1 MDFPIQEEKEASSSD
16 SLATATAT
24 TGTSTVGMTAGLRLE
39 VPPTRQHL
47 RRKRGLSLRSQMFN
61 KNLLQG
67 AAADTLS
74 PSVEPDNGG
83 RTWYGRSRSSSSAS
97 NVTSPFNGDT
107 NITGNNNTG
116 NIELQTLNVPE
127 IKIEEANEDEI
138 TSLENTVIQRY
149 TPYTSSKYLNS
160 STRLSTHS
168 TTSDMSSYDDDGSLP
183 LHHRPKKRHTM
194 FYFNRIKNRILGI
207 QEHHRTENGR
217 IIPLAVDPA
226 TANETYGDEYYS
238 LSAKQFIDER
248 TDQPYCNNL
257 ITSSKYTV
265 YDFLPK
271 QLKAQ
276 FSKIANCYFMVVA
289 IMQMIPGWSTTGKF
303 TTIIPLMIFM
313 SISIAREGFDDWK
326 RHAHDKEE
334 NNKSTTIIEVDNEH
348 YTRQQPSPRYSCDT
362 SDEDQGGGLG
372 VGGGG
377 GSSSERLTSPEA
389 MRTYG
394 LFEHKVCWKDVKVG
408 QIVRLNED
416 EWCPA
421 DIILLSTSSEDNE
434 AYIETMAMDGETSLK
449 TRQPHPEIA
458 SRFST
463 AVGLKSQQCLFTVE
477 DPNTDLYNFDGKFE
491 LNDHTYSLGSDNVV
505 YRGSILRNT
514 KSIFGMV
521 IFTGEETKIR
531 MNNIKNP
538 RTKAPKLQKNINY
551 IVIFMV
557 FVVLSLSSFSLMA
570 QRLLKDSHVH
580 KAWYLYNQDVGVA
593 ATFMGFII
601 MYNTLIP
608 LSLYV
613 TMEIIKVMQ
622 LLFLQYD
629 LDMYHVETNTPADA
643 KTATILEEL
652 GQVSYIFS
660 DKTGTLTDNKM
671 VFRKFSISGVSVM
684 HDLDLMLT
692 ERSKGA
698 SDVTS
703 LIATPVVIPSQGVL
717 PSPQYGL
724 PNSSLPRNSGL
735 IGTGKTTDGNT
746 TSSLVRQSLELGK
759 VRSTISWVST
769 ADPIRPQDSPTSL
782 QILKY
787 IQLHPQTLFAKK
799 AKQLLISIALCST
812 CLPRKPTSTAD
823 VFSGSAITLDELTQ
837 VIDDGDIEYQA
848 TSPDELALVKAA
860 RDLGFIVYNRQ
871 SGKITLKTYPE
882 GFDYEP
888 KFEEYEV
895 LDTIDFTSNRK
906 RMSVIVQYPDGRIGL
921 ICKGADSIILE
932 RLKYKDMAEAKARE
946 IAHASAD
953 RKTKEADIVLHN
965 KLSHEKVRGA
975 SMGSFRDS
983 MNVEQRM
990 ASIDNYL
997 QNKDGEELAGVAAEA
1012 KKSLHLQQQKKYS
1025 VDNEDSPLGVGLPTT
1040 IDGMA
1045 AELCIP
1051 NDKLLINDEFVVE
1064 KTLEHIEEY
1073 STEGLRTLMYS
1084 FRWLGKAEYESWSKE
1099 YAAAK
1104 TSLVDRNEKVERVG
1118 EMMEHSLELIGAT
1131 AIEDKLQ
1138 EGVSDAIDKLR
1149 RAGIKLWMLTGDKRE
1164 TAINIGYSCRL
1175 IKDYSTI
1182 VILSS
1187 DDGNNVLVQRITTA
1201 TSEISAGRVAHSVVV
1216 IDGATL
1222 AEVENDPAVFLLFL
1236 DLCIKVD
1243 STICCRASP
1252 SQKAKMVSSIRELRP
1267 KEVTLAIGDGA
1278 NDIAMIQSADIG
1290 IGITGKEGLQAARS
1304 ADYAIAQFR
1313 FLLKLLLVNGRYN
1326 YVRTCK
1332 FVLCTFYKELLFYL
1346 TQCIYQRQTLFSGSS
1361 MYESWSLSMFNT
1373 LFTSLPV
1380 LVIGM
1385 FDKDL
1390 KPATLLAV
1398 PELYA
1403 KGREYR
1409 GFNLKLF
1416 LSWMLLAAL
1425 QSVTI
1430 TFLAIYVWG
1439 WYALKDNTVLPLGTM
1454 VFAVLVIV
1462 INAKCEFIELQN
1474 RTFLAFAAFIISVGG
1489 YMLWNVLIMLLY
1501 RTMESPIF
1509 FVSYGLIEFG
1519 SDQSWWASCLMLVTI
1534 PILIDL
1540 LLKTLKFI
1548 FRPGDD
1554 ELFKM
1559 FEKDIDLRR
1568 TFEKKAYS
1576 ELYQGWTF
1584 QREPSTTFGRI
1595 KRLVGKIFFF
1605 IKKHPQHTQEETKTD
1620 DFDNFVQS
1628 AVYRKRAGTNPN
1640 PTELPPG
1647 ADGEAI
1653 SSQYEVLPLGKKV
1666 KRKRGESW
1674 AQMVGNRFGFKS
1686 EPEEDVDA
1694 IIDQR
1699 LKGFQV

>member
-1 MDFPIQEEKEASSSD
+1 MDFPIEEGKETSHLGVTPTP
-16 SLATATAT
+16 SLSGATA
-24 TGTSTVGMTAGLRLE
+24 GAGAGALE
-39 VPPTRQHL
+39 VPVRQSLLL

-61 KNLLQG
+61 KNLLQLS
-67 AAADTLS
+67 AANTLS
-74 PSVEPDNGG
+74 PSEEPVPSGG
-83 RTWYGRSRSSSSAS
+83 QNQTHPGSTLGPSKRWYDRSSSSS
-97 NVTSPFNGDT
+97 NAKDT
-107 NITGNNNTG
+107 
-116 NIELQTLNVPE
+116 NIELQPITETSVPE
-127 IKIEEANEDEI
+127 IRVQESQEPDAVPY
-138 TSLENTVIQRY
+138 ENVVVQRY
-149 TPYTSSKYLNS
+149 MPYTSSKYLNS

-168 TTSDMSSYDDDGSLP
+168 TKSDMTSFDEHPYERHS
-183 LHHRPKKRHTM
+183 KRRLTL
-194 FYFNRIKNRILGI
+194 FYLKRLKNRILGI
-207 QEHHRTENGR
+207 QEQLHTENGR

-226 TANETYGDEYYS
+226 AANDIYGDDFYS
-238 LSAKQFIDER
+238 ASAKQYIDER
-248 TDQPYCNNL
+248 TDEPYCNNL
-257 ITSSKYTV
+257 ITSSKYTI

-334 NNKSTTIIEVDNEH
+334 NNKSTTIIKSDNEY
-348 YTRQQPSPRYSCDT
+348 YTRAANYDPSSCET
-362 SDEDQGGGLG
+362 SDEEGD
-372 VGGGG
+372 
-377 GSSSERLTSPEA
+377 SERLSNPEA
-389 MRTYG
+389 MRRFG
-394 LFEHKVCWKDVKVG
+394 LVEHKACWKDVKVG
-408 QIVRLNED
+408 QIIKIKED
-416 EWCPA
+416 EWSPA
-421 DIILLSTSSEDNE
+421 DIVLLATSSEDNE
-434 AYIETMAMDGETSLK
+434 AYIETMAMDGETNLK
-449 TRQPHPEIA
+449 TRTPHPEIA
-458 SRFST
+458 KHFST
-463 AVGLKSQQCLFTVE
+463 ALGLKSQQCVFTVE
-477 DPNTDLYNFDGKFE
+477 DPNIDLYNFDGKFE
-491 LNDHTYSLGSDNVV
+491 YNEKTHSLGPDNVV

-570 QRLLKDSHVH
+570 QRLLKDSHLP

-622 LLFLQYD
+622 LLFLQFD

-671 VFRKFSISGVSVM
+671 VFRKFSVCGVSAI
-684 HDLDLMLT
+684 HDLDLMLS
-692 ERSKGA
+692 EKSKSG
-698 SDVTS
+698 SDVAS
-703 LIATPVVIPSQGVL
+703 LIATPVVIPSQRVL
-717 PSPQYGL
+717 PSPQFNL
-724 PNSSLPRNSGL
+724 PVSSLPRNSGVL
-735 IGTGKTTDGNT
+735 GRSIDGNT
-746 TSSLVRQSLELGK
+746 SSVARQSLELGK
-759 VRSTISWVST
+759 VRSNLSWVST
-769 ADPIRPQDSPTSL
+769 ADPQRPQDAPTSL

-812 CLPRKPTSTAD
+812 CLPRKPTSAD
-823 VFSGSAITLDELTQ
+823 VFSGSTITLDELTQ

-871 SGKITLKTYPE
+871 AGVITLKTYPN
-882 GFDYEP
+882 GFDNEP
-888 KFEEYEV
+888 VFEEYEV
-895 LDTIDFTSNRK
+895 LDTIEFSSNRK
-906 RMSVIVQYPDGRIGL
+906 RMSVIVKYPDGRIGL

-932 RLKYKDMAEAKARE
+932 RLKYRDMARTKARE

-953 RKTKEADIVLHN
+953 RKTKEADIVLN
-965 KLSHEKVRGA
+965 SKTSTDKVRA
-975 SMGSFRDS
+975 SMGTFKDS

-990 ASIDNYL
+990 ASIDNFL
-997 QNKDGEELAGVAAEA
+997 QNKDGDELAEVAFEA
-1012 KKSLHLQQQKKYS
+1012 RKSLHLQQQKKYS
-1025 VDNEDSPLGVGLPTT
+1025 LDINTAGPSTSDTTGVGL
-1040 IDGMA
+1040 A
-1045 AELCIP
+1045 IP
-1051 NDKLLINDEFVVE
+1051 GDKLLINDEFVVE

-1084 FRWLGKAEYESWSKE
+1084 FRWIDKTEYSSWSKD

-1104 TSLVDRNEKVERVG
+1104 TSLVKRNEKLEEVG
-1118 EMMEHSLELIGAT
+1118 ELMEHSLELTGAT

-1138 EGVSDAIDKLR
+1138 EGVSEAIDKLR

-1182 VILSS
+1182 IILSS
-1187 DDGNNVLVQRITTA
+1187 DDGNSVLMQRITTA
-1201 TSEISAGRVAHSVVV
+1201 TSEICAGRVAHSVVV

-1222 AEVENDPAVFLLFL
+1222 TEVESDPAMFSLFL

-1326 YVRTCK
+1326 YVRTSK

-1385 FDKDL
+1385 FEKDL

-1398 PELYA
+1398 PELYS
-1403 KGREYR
+1403 KGREYKA
-1409 GFNLKLF
+1409 FNLKIF
-1416 LSWMLLAAL
+1416 ISWMVLAAL
-1425 QSVTI
+1425 QSVCI

-1439 WYALKDNTVLPLGTM
+1439 WYALKDNSVLPLGTM

-1474 RTFLAFAAFIISVGG
+1474 RNYLAFAAFIISVGG

-1501 RTMESPIF
+1501 RPKESPIF
-1509 FVSYGLIEFG
+1509 FVSYGLTEFG
-1519 SDQSWWASCLMLVTI
+1519 TDQSWWAACLMLVMI
-1534 PILIDL
+1534 PILIDVC
-1540 LLKTLKFI
+1540 LKTLKFI

-1554 ELFKM
+1554 DLFKM

-1568 TFEKKAYS
+1568 TFEQKAYS

-1584 QREPSTTFGRI
+1584 STEPSTTIARI
-1595 KRLVGKIFFF
+1595 KRLLRKLFLFSS
-1605 IKKHPQHTQEETKTD
+1605 KKPQPEEESKVD
-1620 DFDNFVQS
+1620 DIDSLVQG

-1647 ADGEAI
+1647 ADGEAV
-1653 SSQYEVLPLGKKV
+1653 SSQYEVLPLGKRV
-1666 KRKRGESW
+1666 RRNRSESW
-1674 AQMVGNRFGFKS
+1674 AQKVGNRLGFKS

-1694 IIDQR
+1694 IIDER
-1699 LKGFQV
+1699 LKSLQV